1 MRGFDREQAE
11 LLCERYWDIWL
22 GEPGTL
28 ALLLAQAPII
38 AGFIVTAWR
47 DAKETPTLHLFL
59 CLAALWIGCMNA
71 CREIVKELA
80 MFKRERHV
88 GLGVLPYAFSKMWV
102 LGILDLVACVTLV
115 AMVNYWV
122 GLAGSKLLLAGVLWL
137 TALAG
142 TALGLA
148 ISALCA
154 SSDRAVG
161 MVPLVVLPQIL
172 FTRAFLPD
180 GHAGALSR
188 TLENVTL
195 LGWSYDL
202 YGVVRTVGSEPRLSA
217 LAKDALALGGLGAAL
232 VLVTLVMLAAE
243 D

>member
-1 MRGFDREQAE
+1 MRWFDREQAE

-28 ALLLAQAPII
+28 ALMLGQAPII

-80 MFKRERHV
+80 MFRRERHV
-88 GLGVLPYAFSKMWV
+88 GLSVLPYAFSKMWV

-115 AMVNYWV
+115 VMVNYWV
-122 GLAGSKLLLAGVLWL
+122 GLAGSKLLLALVLWL

-148 ISALCA
+148 ISAFCE

-161 MVPLVVLPQIL
+161 TVPLVVLPQIL

-180 GHAGALSR
+180 GHAGPLAR

-202 YGVVRTVGSEPRLSA
+202 YGVVRTLGSDARWGT
-217 LAKDALALGGLGAAL
+217 LAKDTLALAALGVAL
-232 VLVTLVMLAAE
+232 VAITVFVLAAE